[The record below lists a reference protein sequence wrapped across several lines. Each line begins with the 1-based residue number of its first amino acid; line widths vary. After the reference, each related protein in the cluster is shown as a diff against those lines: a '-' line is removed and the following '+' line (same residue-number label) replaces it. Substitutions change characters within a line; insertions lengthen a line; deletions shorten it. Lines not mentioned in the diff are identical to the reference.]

1 LVTVPDYGGIG
12 WLAGRLV
19 PSRYPAYPGKVTENG
34 ADVVEQGGRR
44 IFPSLNRP
52 PLNWRPPRGAA
63 ILLAVGL
70 VIGLAAGYAAGHRQA
85 PRNASASPTAS
96 ASPAAPLS
104 APPLAPQIVIKG
116 TAIQGTVRVFSDGLL
131 LTQDTGT
138 CSVQS
143 GRELQLGVQV
153 TNSSTEPIVLSR
165 IRTVFPLS
173 GLKVVSQQWAPCGAI
188 GAVQGPVA
196 LEPGDSTWFSVTVQ
210 VLVACPAPLPV
221 QFTVN
226 YTSAGQAAIVTL
238 PGFPDLG
245 HVPYTGCRSG

>member
-1 LVTVPDYGGIG
+1 
-12 WLAGRLV
+12 
-19 PSRYPAYPGKVTENG
+19 VTENG

-44 IFPSLNRP
+44 FFPSLNWRP
-52 PLNWRPPRGAA
+52 PWRPPRGAA

-70 VIGLAAGYAAGHRQA
+70 VIGLAAGYAAGYHQA

-96 ASPAAPLS
+96 ASPAPPVPAP
-104 APPLAPQIVIKG
+104 APQIVIKG
-116 TAIQGTVRVFSDGLL
+116 TAIQGTGSVFTDGLA

-196 LEPGDSTWFSVTVQ
+196 LEPGNSTWFSVTVQ

-226 YTSAGQAAIVTL
+226 YTYAGQAAIVSL

-245 HVPYTGCRSG
+245 QVPYTGCRSG

>member
-1 LVTVPDYGGIG
+1 M
-12 WLAGRLV
+12 
-19 PSRYPAYPGKVTENG
+19 TENG

-44 IFPSLNRP
+44 FFPS
-52 PLNWRPPRGAA
+52 LNWRPPWRPPRGTA

-70 VIGLAAGYAAGHRQA
+70 VIGLAAGYAAGYHQA
-85 PRNASASPTAS
+85 PRHASAPPTAS
-96 ASPAAPLS
+96 ASPAPPV
-104 APPLAPQIVIKG
+104 APPAPQLVIKG
-116 TAIQGTVRVFSDGLL
+116 TAVQGSGSVFTDGLA

-143 GRELQLGVQV
+143 GRKLQLGVQV
-153 TNSSTEPIVLSR
+153 TNTSTEPIVLSR

-173 GLKVVSQQWAPCGAI
+173 GLKMVSQQWAPCGAT

-196 LEPGDSTWFSVTVQ
+196 LEPGDSTWFSVIVQ

-221 QFTVN
+221 QFAVSFT
-226 YTSAGQAAIVTL
+226 YAGQAATTTL

-245 HVPYTGCRSG
+245 QVPYTGCRSG

>member
-1 LVTVPDYGGIG
+1 M
-12 WLAGRLV
+12 
-19 PSRYPAYPGKVTENG
+19 TENG

-44 IFPSLNRP
+44 FFPSLNWRP
-52 PLNWRPPRGAA
+52 PWRPPRGAA

-96 ASPAAPLS
+96 ASPALPV
-104 APPLAPQIVIKG
+104 PPPAPQIVIKG
-116 TAIQGTVRVFSDGLL
+116 TAIQGTGSVFTDGLA

-221 QFTVN
+221 QFTVS
-226 YTSAGQAAIVTL
+226 YTYAGEAAIVTL

-245 HVPYTGCRSG
+245 QVPYTGCRSG

>member
-1 LVTVPDYGGIG
+1 VDGDGSQQND
-12 WLAGRLV
+12 AGSS
-19 PSRYPAYPGKVTENG
+19 PWADDSA

-52 PLNWRPPRGAA
+52 SMNWRPPRGAA

-70 VIGLAAGYAAGHRQA
+70 IIGLAAGYAAGYRQA
-85 PRNASASPTAS
+85 PRNATAL
-96 ASPAAPLS
+96 PATTSMRTRWTATAPL
-104 APPLAPQIVIKG
+104 QTVIKG
-116 TAIQGTVRVFSDGLL
+116 AAITGTVLTGGLA

-153 TNSSTEPIVLSR
+153 TNRSAEPIGLGR
-165 IRTVFPLS
+165 IRTVLPLS

-188 GAVQGPVA
+188 GAVQVPDTLG
-196 LEPGDSTWFSVTVQ
+196 PGDSTWLSVTAQ
-210 VLVACPAPLPV
+210 VLVACPAPIPV
-221 QFTVN
+221 QFAVG
-226 YTSAGQAAIVTL
+226 YTYAGQAATVNL

-245 HVPYTGCRSG
+245 QVPYTGCRSG

>member
-1 LVTVPDYGGIG
+1 
-12 WLAGRLV
+12 
-19 PSRYPAYPGKVTENG
+19 VTENG

-63 ILLAVGL
+63 ILLAVGV
-70 VIGLAAGYAAGHRQA
+70 VIGLTAGYAAWSHQA

-96 ASPAAPLS
+96 ASPAPPVPAP
-104 APPLAPQIVIKG
+104 APQIVIKG
-116 TAIQGTVRVFSDGLL
+116 TAIQGTGSVFTDGLA

-153 TNSSTEPIVLSR
+153 TNTSTEPMVLSR
-165 IRTVFPLS
+165 IRTMFPLS

-196 LEPGDSTWFSVTVQ
+196 LEPGNSTWFSVTVQ

-226 YTSAGQAAIVTL
+226 YTYAGQAAIVSL

-245 HVPYTGCRSG
+245 QVPYTGCRSG

>member
-1 LVTVPDYGGIG
+1 
-12 WLAGRLV
+12 
-19 PSRYPAYPGKVTENG
+19 VTENG

-63 ILLAVGL
+63 ILLTVGL

-85 PRNASASPTAS
+85 PRNASAAPTAS
-96 ASPAAPLS
+96 ASPAPPVP
-104 APPLAPQIVIKG
+104 APPAPQMQIVIKG
-116 TAIQGTVRVFSDGLL
+116 TAIQGTGTVFADGLT
-131 LTQDTGT
+131 LTQDNGT

-153 TNSSTEPIVLSR
+153 LNSSTEPIVLSR

-196 LEPGDSTWFSVTVQ
+196 LEPGDSTWLSVTVQ

-226 YTSAGQAAIVTL
+226 YTYAGEAAIVSL
-238 PGFPDLG
+238 PGFPDLS

>member
-1 LVTVPDYGGIG
+1 M
-12 WLAGRLV
+12 
-19 PSRYPAYPGKVTENG
+19 
-34 ADVVEQGGRR
+34 
-44 IFPSLNRP
+44 
-52 PLNWRPPRGAA
+52 
-63 ILLAVGL
+63 
-70 VIGLAAGYAAGHRQA
+70 
-85 PRNASASPTAS
+85 
-96 ASPAAPLS
+96 
-104 APPLAPQIVIKG
+104 IKG
-116 TAIQGTVRVFSDGLL
+116 TAIQGTGSVFTDGLA

-188 GAVQGPVA
+188 GAVQGPVI
-196 LEPGDSTWFSVTVQ
+196 LGPGDSTWFSVTVQ

-221 QFTVN
+221 QFTVS
-226 YTSAGQAAIVTL
+226 YTYAGEAASVTL

-245 HVPYTGCRSG
+245 QVPYTGCRSG

>member
-1 LVTVPDYGGIG
+1 
-12 WLAGRLV
+12 
-19 PSRYPAYPGKVTENG
+19 
-34 ADVVEQGGRR
+34 
-44 IFPSLNRP
+44 
-52 PLNWRPPRGAA
+52 
-63 ILLAVGL
+63 
-70 VIGLAAGYAAGHRQA
+70 
-85 PRNASASPTAS
+85 
-96 ASPAAPLS
+96 
-104 APPLAPQIVIKG
+104 
-116 TAIQGTVRVFSDGLL
+116 
-131 LTQDTGT
+131 
-138 CSVQS
+138 VQS

-226 YTSAGQAAIVTL
+226 YTYGGQAAIVNL

-245 HVPYTGCRSG
+245 QVPYTGCRSS

>member
-1 LVTVPDYGGIG
+1 M
-12 WLAGRLV
+12 
-19 PSRYPAYPGKVTENG
+19 TENG

-70 VIGLAAGYAAGHRQA
+70 VIGLAAGYAAGYHQA

-96 ASPAAPLS
+96 ASPA
-104 APPLAPQIVIKG
+104 PPVPALAPQIVIKG
-116 TAIQGTVRVFSDGLL
+116 TAIQGTGSVFADGLA
-131 LTQDTGT
+131 LTQDTGI

-153 TNSSTEPIVLSR
+153 TNTSTEPIVLSR

-196 LEPGDSTWFSVTVQ
+196 LAPGDSTWFSVTVQ

-226 YTSAGQAAIVTL
+226 YTYAGQAAIVTL

-245 HVPYTGCRSG
+245 QVPYTGCRSG

>member
-1 LVTVPDYGGIG
+1 M
-12 WLAGRLV
+12 
-19 PSRYPAYPGKVTENG
+19 TENG

-52 PLNWRPPRGAA
+52 PLNWRPPRVAV
-63 ILLAVGL
+63 ILLAVGV
-70 VIGLAAGYAAGHRQA
+70 VIGLVAGYAAGYRQA
-85 PRNASASPTAS
+85 PRNASAPPTAS
-96 ASPAAPLS
+96 ASPALPV
-104 APPLAPQIVIKG
+104 PPPAPQLVIKG
-116 TAIQGTVRVFSDGLL
+116 TAVQGSGSVFEDGLA

-153 TNSSTEPIVLSR
+153 TNTSTEPIVLSR
-165 IRTVFPLS
+165 IRAVFPLG
-173 GLKVVSQQWAPCGAI
+173 GLKVVSQQWAPCGAN

-196 LEPGDSTWFSVTVQ
+196 LEPGDSAWFSVTVQ

-221 QFTVN
+221 QFTVS
-226 YTSAGQAAIVTL
+226 YTYAGEAAIVTL

-245 HVPYTGCRSG
+245 QVPYTGCRSG

>member
-1 LVTVPDYGGIG
+1 M
-12 WLAGRLV
+12 
-19 PSRYPAYPGKVTENG
+19 TENG

-44 IFPSLNRP
+44 FFPS
-52 PLNWRPPRGAA
+52 LNWRPPWRPARGAA

-70 VIGLAAGYAAGHRQA
+70 VIGLAAGYAAGYHQA

-96 ASPAAPLS
+96 ASPAPPVPAP
-104 APPLAPQIVIKG
+104 APQIVIKG
-116 TAIQGTVRVFSDGLL
+116 TAIQGTGSVFTDGLA

-153 TNSSTEPIVLSR
+153 TNTSTEPIVLSR

-173 GLKVVSQQWAPCGAI
+173 GLKMVSQQWSPCGVI

-226 YTSAGQAAIVTL
+226 YTYAGQAAIVNL

-245 HVPYTGCRSG
+245 QVPYTGCRSG

>member
-1 LVTVPDYGGIG
+1 
-12 WLAGRLV
+12 
-19 PSRYPAYPGKVTENG
+19 VTENG

-44 IFPSLNRP
+44 FFPSLNWRP
-52 PLNWRPPRGAA
+52 PWRPPRGAA

-70 VIGLAAGYAAGHRQA
+70 VIGLAAGYTAGHRQA

-96 ASPAAPLS
+96 ASPALPVPL
-104 APPLAPQIVIKG
+104 PAPQIVIKG
-116 TAIQGTVRVFSDGLL
+116 TAIQGTGTVPTGGLA

-153 TNSSTEPIVLSR
+153 TNISTEPIGLRR
-165 IRTVFPLS
+165 IRTVFPMS
-173 GLKVVSQQWAPCGAI
+173 GLKVVSQQWAPCGAT
-188 GAVQGPVA
+188 GAVQVPVI
-196 LEPGDSTWFSVTVQ
+196 LGPGDSTWFSVTVH

-221 QFTVN
+221 QFAVS
-226 YTSAGQAAIVTL
+226 YTYAGEAATANL

-245 HVPYTGCRSG
+245 QVPYTGCRSG

>member
-1 LVTVPDYGGIG
+1 MNGDGSQRND
-12 WLAGRLV
+12 AGSSPRADD
-19 PSRYPAYPGKVTENG
+19 SA

-44 IFPSLNRP
+44 FFPSLNW
-52 PLNWRPPRGAA
+52 PLMKWRPPRGAA

-70 VIGLAAGYAAGHRQA
+70 IIGLAAGYATGYRQA
-85 PRNASASPTAS
+85 PRNASAPPTPS
-96 ASPAAPLS
+96 SGPASP
-104 APPLAPQIVIKG
+104 
-116 TAIQGTVRVFSDGLL
+116 VFADGLA

-153 TNSSTEPIVLSR
+153 TNTSTEPIVLSR
-165 IRTVFPLS
+165 IRTVFPLG
-173 GLKVVSQQWAPCGAI
+173 GLKMVSQQWAPCGAT

-210 VLVACPAPLPV
+210 VLVACPAPIPV
-221 QFTVN
+221 QFVVGYTYAGEAATVD
-226 YTSAGQAAIVTL
+226 L

-245 HVPYTGCRSG
+245 QVPYTGCPES

>member
-1 LVTVPDYGGIG
+1 MDGDGSQQND
-12 WLAGRLV
+12 AGSS
-19 PSRYPAYPGKVTENG
+19 PWADDSA

-52 PLNWRPPRGAA
+52 SMNWRPPRGAA

-70 VIGLAAGYAAGHRQA
+70 IIGLAAGYAAGYRQA
-85 PRNASASPTAS
+85 PRNATAL
-96 ASPAAPLS
+96 PATTSMRTRWTATAQLRT
-104 APPLAPQIVIKG
+104 VIKG
-116 TAIQGTVRVFSDGLL
+116 AAITGTVLTGGLA

-153 TNSSTEPIVLSR
+153 ANRSAEPIGLGR
-165 IRTVFPLS
+165 IRTVLPLS

-188 GAVQGPVA
+188 GAVQVPDTLG
-196 LEPGDSTWFSVTVQ
+196 PGDSTWLSVTIQ
-210 VLVACPAPLPV
+210 VLVACPAPIPV
-221 QFTVN
+221 QFAVG
-226 YTSAGQAAIVTL
+226 YTYAGEAATANL

-245 HVPYTGCRSG
+245 DVPYTGCRSG

>member
-1 LVTVPDYGGIG
+1 
-12 WLAGRLV
+12 
-19 PSRYPAYPGKVTENG
+19 VTEDG

-44 IFPSLNRP
+44 FFPSLNWRP
-52 PLNWRPPRGAA
+52 PWWPPRGAA

-70 VIGLAAGYAAGHRQA
+70 IAGLAAGYVAGYRQA
-85 PRNASASPTAS
+85 PRNASAAPAAS
-96 ASPAAPLS
+96 ASPAPPVPPS
-104 APPLAPQIVIKG
+104 APQMQIVIKG
-116 TAIQGTVRVFSDGLL
+116 TAIQGTGTVFADGLA
-131 LTQDTGT
+131 LTQDAGT

-153 TNSSTEPIVLSR
+153 TNSSTEPIVLDR

-188 GAVQGPVA
+188 GAAQGPVA
-196 LEPGDSTWFSVTVQ
+196 LEPGDSTWLSVTVQ

-221 QFTVN
+221 QFAVGYTFAGGTATVN
-226 YTSAGQAAIVTL
+226 L

-245 HVPYTGCRSG
+245 QVPYTGCRNG

>member
-1 LVTVPDYGGIG
+1 M
-12 WLAGRLV
+12 
-19 PSRYPAYPGKVTENG
+19 TENG

-63 ILLAVGL
+63 ILLAVGV
-70 VIGLAAGYAAGHRQA
+70 VIGLAAGYAAWSHQA

-96 ASPAAPLS
+96 ASPAPPVPPAPQM
-104 APPLAPQIVIKG
+104 QIVIKG
-116 TAIQGTVRVFSDGLL
+116 TAIQGTGSVFTDGLA
-131 LTQDTGT
+131 LTQATGT

-153 TNSSTEPIVLSR
+153 TNTSTEPMVLSR
-165 IRTVFPLS
+165 IRTMFPLS

-196 LEPGDSTWFSVTVQ
+196 LEPGNSTWFSVTVQ

-226 YTSAGQAAIVTL
+226 YTYAGQAAIVTL

-245 HVPYTGCRSG
+245 QVPYTGCRSG